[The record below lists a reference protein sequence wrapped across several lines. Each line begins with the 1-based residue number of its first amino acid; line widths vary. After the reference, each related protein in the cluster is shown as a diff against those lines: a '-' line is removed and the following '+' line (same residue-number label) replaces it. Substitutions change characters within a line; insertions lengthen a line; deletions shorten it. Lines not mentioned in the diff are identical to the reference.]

1 VDMRSSRR
9 NIFRPMHAMSVRP
22 DILHP
27 SLLLRR
33 SDPMRRREFIGGG
46 AAIHRRRN
54 RINRRD
60 VMGALLALAGM
71 AVPLRAKAQATKGEK
86 PKRIVTFP
94 DFSPPIRDAFLD
106 AMRELGWAESRDFII
121 VQSGFQWGVMSGID
135 EALGRLVADT
145 PDLIFVGNDA
155 HGLAAQR
162 ATVSIPIV
170 LSISGYPVE
179 NGLAESLARPGKNVT
194 GISAYAG
201 VEIWSKL
208 LQMLREAK
216 PDIKR
221 VSTLWTYV
229 PPLFPPSEP
238 AVAELRNAARVLGLQ
253 LHIAEAAGPDLVP
266 GALAEIE
273 AERPDALLLT
283 SGNLAVKV
291 RPAVMQFAVNN
302 RLATIADAVWVIKV
316 EPYPL
321 LTYGT
326 RQTDLTRNAVYYVDK
341 ILKGAKPGELP
352 IQQPRKLELK
362 VSLKTAKAIG
372 LTVPPSLLAR
382 ADEVI
387 E

>member
-1 VDMRSSRR
+1 
-9 NIFRPMHAMSVRP
+9 
-22 DILHP
+22 
-27 SLLLRR
+27 
-33 SDPMRRREFIGGG
+33 
-46 AAIHRRRN
+46 
-54 RINRRD
+54 
-60 VMGALLALAGM
+60 
-71 AVPLRAKAQATKGEK
+71 
-86 PKRIVTFP
+86 
-94 DFSPPIRDAFLD
+94 
-106 AMRELGWAESRDFII
+106 
-121 VQSGFQWGVMSGID
+121 
-135 EALGRLVADT
+135 
-145 PDLIFVGNDA
+145 
-155 HGLAAQR
+155 
-162 ATVSIPIV
+162 VSIPIV
-170 LSISGYPVE
+170 LSTAGYPVE

-201 VEIWSKL
+201 TEIWSKL

-221 VSTLWTYV
+221 VSILWTYA

-238 AVAELRNAARVLGLQ
+238 GVAELRNAARVLGLQ
-253 LHIAEAAGPDLVP
+253 LHIAEAAGPDQVP

-326 RQTDLTRNAVYYVDK
+326 RQTDLTRSAVYYVDR
-341 ILKGAKPGELP
+341 ILKGAQPGELP
-352 IQQPRKLELK
+352 IQQPTKLELK